1 MAENEWD
8 QDFKDSE
15 KSTKEKRA
23 GLSKLKFDEAELK
36 KTCATPIEEKAM
48 DEFIT
53 EVKAATSAQAQRES
67 FIKLGKVVGDVVIKA
82 ARKAIFGGMG

>member
-15 KSTKEKRA
+15 KSTKDKRA

-36 KTCATPIEEKAM
+36 KTAATPIEEKAM
-48 DEFIT
+48 DIFIA
-53 EVKAATSAQAQRES
+53 EVNAATSAQAQKEALL
-67 FIKLGKVVGDVVIKA
+67 KLGKIVGDVAIKA
-82 ARKAIFGGMG
+82 ARKAITGGIG